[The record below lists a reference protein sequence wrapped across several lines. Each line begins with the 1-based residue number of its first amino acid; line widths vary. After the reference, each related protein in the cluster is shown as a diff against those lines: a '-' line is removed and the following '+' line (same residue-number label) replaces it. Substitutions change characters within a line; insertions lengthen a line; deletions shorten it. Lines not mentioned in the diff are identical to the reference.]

1 MAAILVTGK
10 LKNKKLKKSTMETAG
25 TMLRKQWE
33 KNLLQISEK
42 KNEPLSKTKR
52 REVNRIKD
60 PEKLEPTEFY
70 RQLYNNSIELLNQ

>member
-1 MAAILVTGK
+1 
-10 LKNKKLKKSTMETAG
+10 METAG

-33 KNLLQISEK
+33 KNLLQISEQ

-52 REVNRIKD
+52 REVNRIQD